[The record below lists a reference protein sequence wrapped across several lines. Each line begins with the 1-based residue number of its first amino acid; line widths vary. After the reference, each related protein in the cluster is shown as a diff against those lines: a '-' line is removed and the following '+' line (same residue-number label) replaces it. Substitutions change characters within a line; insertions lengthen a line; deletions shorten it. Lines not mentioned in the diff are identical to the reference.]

1 MPDISGIEEC
11 FSSFIATLS
20 FRHNFIKTSNHP
32 QVFSSF
38 YLGEETS
45 SRSPNMSRLQLRTVE
60 NAPDAA
66 KSGLETAQRSNGF
79 LPNLLRLL
87 ANAPLAMEA
96 YQTLSA
102 INSRSELTLAEREA
116 VQITAAA
123 THGCGF
129 CVAGHTA
136 VGYKKAHLS
145 DEVINALRDGCCGPD
160 ARLNAVADFTRAVIR
175 SRGDVD
181 DDELLAFRAAG
192 FSDANALE
200 VVLGVSLAT
209 LCNFANNLGQ
219 PALNPELQ
227 PYAWHSTTAAA
238 AE

>member
-1 MPDISGIEEC
+1 
-11 FSSFIATLS
+11 
-20 FRHNFIKTSNHP
+20 
-32 QVFSSF
+32 
-38 YLGEETS
+38 
-45 SRSPNMSRLQLRTVE
+45 MSRLPLRTVE
-60 NAPDAA
+60 DAPAAA
-66 KSGLETAQRSNGF
+66 KAGLETAQRNNGF
-79 LPNLLRLL
+79 LPNLVRLL
-87 ANAPLAMEA
+87 ANAPVALEA

-102 INSRSELTLAEREA
+102 INARGGLGLPEREA

-136 VGYKKAHLS
+136 IAYKKAELN
-145 DEVINALRDGCCGPD
+145 EAVVGALRNGVAGPD
-160 ARLNAVADFTRAVIR
+160 PRLNAVADFARAVIAT
-175 SRGDVD
+175 RGAVD
-181 DDELLAFRAAG
+181 DRDLKTFKAAG

-219 PALNPELQ
+219 PELNPELA
-227 PYAWHSTTAAA
+227 PFAWSGPTSVA